1 MESCPNIGGGEIR
14 RRLFMGYFGLILTIA
29 VIVFTIIFNPGQL
42 RALVFFPALL
52 MGITFF
58 EAWDKTC
65 IINAY
70 FGIKN
75 LGQKNQRERDF
86 NSLKIQRTQSAKIIL
101 KKIKISCTVD
111 RQVYSLGIFVLVL
124 ILSVIWSH

>member
-1 MESCPNIGGGEIR
+1 VESCPNIAGGEIR
-14 RRLFMGYFGLILTIA
+14 RRLFMGYLGLILTIA
-29 VIVFTIIFNPGQL
+29 VIVFTIIFDLGQL

-75 LGQKNQRERDF
+75 LGQKNQRERDAD
-86 NSLKIQRTQSAKIIL
+86 SLIVQRLQSVKIVVKAVLSAAILTAII
-101 KKIKISCTVD
+101 
-111 RQVYSLGIFVLVL
+111 YL
-124 ILSVIWSH
+124 I

>member
-14 RRLFMGYFGLILTIA
+14 RRLFMGYLGLIITIA
-29 VIVFTIIFNPGQL
+29 VIVFTIIFDPGQL

-75 LGQKNQRERDF
+75 LGQKNQRERDL
-86 NSLKIQRTQSAKIIL
+86 NSLIIQRTQSVKII
-101 KKIKISCTVD
+101 IKSIITAGVITVII
-111 RQVYSLGIFVLVL
+111 YFV
-124 ILSVIWSH
+124 

>member
-14 RRLFMGYFGLILTIA
+14 RRLSIGYLSLILTIA

-42 RALVFFPALL
+42 RALVFLPALL

-75 LGQKNQRERDF
+75 LGQKNQREKDL
-86 NSLKIQRTQSAKIIL
+86 NSLIIQRTQSVKII
-101 KKIKISCTVD
+101 IKSIITAGVITVIT
-111 RQVYSLGIFVLVL
+111 YFV
-124 ILSVIWSH
+124 

>member
-14 RRLFMGYFGLILTIA
+14 RRLSMGYLGLILTIA
-29 VIVFTIIFNPGQL
+29 FIVFTIIFNPGQL
-42 RALVFFPALL
+42 RALVFLPALL

-70 FGIKN
+70 FGVKN
-75 LGQKNQRERDF
+75 LGQKNQREKDL
-86 NSLKIQRTQSAKIIL
+86 NSLIIQRTQSVKII
-101 KKIKISCTVD
+101 IKSIITAGVITVIT
-111 RQVYSLGIFVLVL
+111 YFV
-124 ILSVIWSH
+124 

>member
-14 RRLFMGYFGLILTIA
+14 RRLFMGYLGLILTTA
-29 VIVFTIIFNPGQL
+29 VTVFIIIFNPGQL

-75 LGQKNQRERDF
+75 LGKKNQRERDL
-86 NSLKIQRTQSAKIIL
+86 NSLIIQRTQSVKII
-101 KKIKISCTVD
+101 IKSIITAGVITVII
-111 RQVYSLGIFVLVL
+111 YFV
-124 ILSVIWSH
+124 

>member
-1 MESCPNIGGGEIR
+1 MKMILLKYGLLLHYKVKSCPNIGGGEIC
-14 RRLFMGYFGLILTIA
+14 RRLFMGYLGLILTIA

-52 MGITFF
+52 MGIAFF
-58 EAWDKTC
+58 ESWDKTC

-75 LGQKNQRERDF
+75 LGQNNQQERDF
-86 NSLKIQRTQSAKIIL
+86 NSLK
-101 KKIKISCTVD
+101 
-111 RQVYSLGIFVLVL
+111 F
-124 ILSVIWSH
+124 

>member
-1 MESCPNIGGGEIR
+1 MESCPNIGCGN
-14 RRLFMGYFGLILTIA
+14 LANAYLGLTFKIA
-29 VIVFTIIFNPGQL
+29 SIVFIIIFDPGQL

-75 LGQKNQRERDF
+75 LGEKNQRERDII
-86 NSLKIQRTQSAKIIL
+86 SLKIQRTQSAKIIL
-101 KKIKISCTVD
+101 KSIITAVVTTVIT
-111 RQVYSLGIFVLVL
+111 YFV
-124 ILSVIWSH
+124 

>member
-1 MESCPNIGGGEIR
+1 
-14 RRLFMGYFGLILTIA
+14 MGYLGLILTIA
-29 VIVFTIIFNPGQL
+29 VIVFTIIFDPGKL

-52 MGITFF
+52 MAITFF

-86 NSLKIQRTQSAKIIL
+86 NSLKIQRTQSVKIIL
-101 KKIKISCTVD
+101 KGIITAVVSTVIT
-111 RQVYSLGIFVLVL
+111 YFV
-124 ILSVIWSH
+124 

>member
-14 RRLFMGYFGLILTIA
+14 RRLFMGYLGLILTIA

-75 LGQKNQRERDF
+75 LGQKNQREKDL
-86 NSLKIQRTQSAKIIL
+86 NSLIIQRTQSVKII
-101 KKIKISCTVD
+101 IKSIITAGVITVII
-111 RQVYSLGIFVLVL
+111 YFV
-124 ILSVIWSH
+124 

>member
-14 RRLFMGYFGLILTIA
+14 RRLFMGYLGLILTTA
-29 VIVFTIIFNPGQL
+29 VTVFIIIFNPGQL

-75 LGQKNQRERDF
+75 LGEKNQRERDII
-86 NSLKIQRTQSAKIIL
+86 SLKIQRTQSVKIIL
-101 KKIKISCTVD
+101 KSIITAVVTTVIT
-111 RQVYSLGIFVLVL
+111 YFV
-124 ILSVIWSH
+124 

>member
-14 RRLFMGYFGLILTIA
+14 RRLSMGYLGLILTIA

-75 LGQKNQRERDF
+75 LGQKNQREKNH
-86 NSLKIQRTQSAKIIL
+86 NSLIIQRTQSVKII
-101 KKIKISCTVD
+101 IKSIITAGVITVIT
-111 RQVYSLGIFVLVL
+111 YFV
-124 ILSVIWSH
+124 

>member
-14 RRLFMGYFGLILTIA
+14 RRLSIGYLSLILTIA

-42 RALVFFPALL
+42 RALVFLPALL

-75 LGQKNQRERDF
+75 LGQKNQREKDL
-86 NSLKIQRTQSAKIIL
+86 NSLIIQRTQSVKII
-101 KKIKISCTVD
+101 IKSIITA
-111 RQVYSLGIFVLVL
+111 G
-124 ILSVIWSH
+124 VIMVITYFI

>member
-14 RRLFMGYFGLILTIA
+14 RRLFMGYLGLILTIA

-75 LGQKNQRERDF
+75 LGQKNQREKNH
-86 NSLKIQRTQSAKIIL
+86 NSLIIQRTQSVKII
-101 KKIKISCTVD
+101 IKSIITAGVITVIT
-111 RQVYSLGIFVLVL
+111 YFV
-124 ILSVIWSH
+124 

>member
-1 MESCPNIGGGEIR
+1 VESCPNIGGGEIR
-14 RRLFMGYFGLILTIA
+14 RRLSIGYLSLILTIA

-42 RALVFFPALL
+42 RALVFLPALL

-75 LGQKNQRERDF
+75 LGQKNQREKDL
-86 NSLKIQRTQSAKIIL
+86 NSLIIQRTQSVKII
-101 KKIKISCTVD
+101 IKSIITAGVITVIT
-111 RQVYSLGIFVLVL
+111 YFV
-124 ILSVIWSH
+124 

>member
-14 RRLFMGYFGLILTIA
+14 RRLSIGYLSLILTIA

-42 RALVFFPALL
+42 RALVFLPALL

-58 EAWDKTC
+58 EAWEKTC

-75 LGQKNQRERDF
+75 LGQKNQREKDL
-86 NSLKIQRTQSAKIIL
+86 NSLIIQRTQSVKII
-101 KKIKISCTVD
+101 IKSIITAGVITVIT
-111 RQVYSLGIFVLVL
+111 YFV
-124 ILSVIWSH
+124 

>member
-1 MESCPNIGGGEIR
+1 VERCANIGGGEIR
-14 RRLFMGYFGLILTIA
+14 RRLFMGYLGLILTIA

-75 LGQKNQRERDF
+75 LGQKNQRERDL
-86 NSLKIQRTQSAKIIL
+86 NSLIIQRTQSVKII
-101 KKIKISCTVD
+101 IKSIITAGVITVII
-111 RQVYSLGIFVLVL
+111 YFV
-124 ILSVIWSH
+124 

>member
-14 RRLFMGYFGLILTIA
+14 RRLFMGYLGLILTIA

-75 LGQKNQRERDF
+75 LGQKNQRERDL
-86 NSLKIQRTQSAKIIL
+86 NSLIIQRTQSVKII
-101 KKIKISCTVD
+101 IKSIITAGVITVII
-111 RQVYSLGIFVLVL
+111 YFV
-124 ILSVIWSH
+124 

>member
-14 RRLFMGYFGLILTIA
+14 RRLFMGYLGLILTIA
-29 VIVFTIIFNPGQL
+29 VFVFTIIFNPGQL

-75 LGQKNQRERDF
+75 LGQKNQRERDL
-86 NSLKIQRTQSAKIIL
+86 NSLIIQRTQSVKII
-101 KKIKISCTVD
+101 IKSIITAGVITVIT
-111 RQVYSLGIFVLVL
+111 YFV
-124 ILSVIWSH
+124 

>member
-1 MESCPNIGGGEIR
+1 MEKCPNIGGGEIR

-42 RALVFFPALL
+42 RALVFLPALL

-75 LGQKNQRERDF
+75 LGQKNQREKDL
-86 NSLKIQRTQSAKIIL
+86 NSLIIQRTQSVKII
-101 KKIKISCTVD
+101 IKSIITAGVITVIT
-111 RQVYSLGIFVLVL
+111 YFV
-124 ILSVIWSH
+124 

>member
-1 MESCPNIGGGEIR
+1 VESCPNIGGGEIR
-14 RRLFMGYFGLILTIA
+14 RRLFMGYLGLILTIA
-29 VIVFTIIFNPGQL
+29 VIVFTIIFDPGQL

-75 LGQKNQRERDF
+75 LGQKNQRERDL
-86 NSLKIQRTQSAKIIL
+86 NSLIIQRTQSVKII
-101 KKIKISCTVD
+101 IKSIITAGVITVII
-111 RQVYSLGIFVLVL
+111 YFV
-124 ILSVIWSH
+124 

>member
-14 RRLFMGYFGLILTIA
+14 RRLFRGYLGLILTIA

-75 LGQKNQRERDF
+75 LGKKNQRERDF

-101 KKIKISCTVD
+101 KGIITAVVTTVIT
-111 RQVYSLGIFVLVL
+111 YFV
-124 ILSVIWSH
+124 

>member
-1 MESCPNIGGGEIR
+1 VERCPNIGGGEIR
-14 RRLFMGYFGLILTIA
+14 RRLSMGYLGLILTIA

-75 LGQKNQRERDF
+75 LGQKNQREKNH
-86 NSLKIQRTQSAKIIL
+86 NSLIIQRTQSVKII
-101 KKIKISCTVD
+101 IKSIITAGVITVIT
-111 RQVYSLGIFVLVL
+111 YFV
-124 ILSVIWSH
+124 

>member
-70 FGIKN
+70 FGVKN
-75 LGQKNQRERDF
+75 LGQKNQREKDL
-86 NSLKIQRTQSAKIIL
+86 NSLIIQRTQSVKII
-101 KKIKISCTVD
+101 IKSIITAGVITVIT
-111 RQVYSLGIFVLVL
+111 YFV
-124 ILSVIWSH
+124 

>member
-14 RRLFMGYFGLILTIA
+14 RRLFMGYLGLILTIA

-42 RALVFFPALL
+42 RALVFLPALL

-70 FGIKN
+70 FGVKN
-75 LGQKNQRERDF
+75 LGQKNQREKDL
-86 NSLKIQRTQSAKIIL
+86 NSLIIQRTQSVKII
-101 KKIKISCTVD
+101 IKSIITAGVITVIT
-111 RQVYSLGIFVLVL
+111 YFV
-124 ILSVIWSH
+124 

>member
-42 RALVFFPALL
+42 RALVFLPALL

-86 NSLKIQRTQSAKIIL
+86 NSLIIQRTQSVKII
-101 KKIKISCTVD
+101 IKSIITAGVITVI
-111 RQVYSLGIFVLVL
+111 GHFV
-124 ILSVIWSH
+124 

>member
-14 RRLFMGYFGLILTIA
+14 RRLFMGYLGLILTTA
-29 VIVFTIIFNPGQL
+29 VTVFIIIFNPGQL

-52 MGITFF
+52 MGIPFF

-75 LGQKNQRERDF
+75 LGQKNQRERDL
-86 NSLKIQRTQSAKIIL
+86 NSLIIQRTQSVKII
-101 KKIKISCTVD
+101 IKSIITAGVITLII
-111 RQVYSLGIFVLVL
+111 YFV
-124 ILSVIWSH
+124 

>member
-70 FGIKN
+70 FGVKN

-86 NSLKIQRTQSAKIIL
+86 NSLKIHRSQSAKIIL
-101 KKIKISCTVD
+101 KGIIPAAVTTVIT
-111 RQVYSLGIFVLVL
+111 YFV
-124 ILSVIWSH
+124 

>member
-14 RRLFMGYFGLILTIA
+14 RRLSMGYLSLILTIA

-42 RALVFFPALL
+42 RALVFLPALL

-75 LGQKNQRERDF
+75 LGQKNQREKDL
-86 NSLKIQRTQSAKIIL
+86 NSLIIQRTQSVKII
-101 KKIKISCTVD
+101 IKSIITAGVITVIT
-111 RQVYSLGIFVLVL
+111 YFV
-124 ILSVIWSH
+124 

>member
-14 RRLFMGYFGLILTIA
+14 RRLFMGYLGLILTTA

-75 LGQKNQRERDF
+75 LGQKNQRERDL
-86 NSLKIQRTQSAKIIL
+86 NSLIIQRTQSVKII
-101 KKIKISCTVD
+101 IKSIITAGVITVII
-111 RQVYSLGIFVLVL
+111 YLV
-124 ILSVIWSH
+124 

>member
-14 RRLFMGYFGLILTIA
+14 RRLSMGYLGLILTIA

-75 LGQKNQRERDF
+75 LGQKNQRERDL
-86 NSLKIQRTQSAKIIL
+86 NSLIIQRTQSVKII
-101 KKIKISCTVD
+101 IKSIITAGVITVII
-111 RQVYSLGIFVLVL
+111 YFV
-124 ILSVIWSH
+124 

>member
-1 MESCPNIGGGEIR
+1 MEKCPNIGGGEIR

-29 VIVFTIIFNPGQL
+29 VIVFTINFNSGQL

-70 FGIKN
+70 FGVKN
-75 LGQKNQRERDF
+75 LGQKNQRERNF
-86 NSLKIQRTQSAKIIL
+86 NSLKIQRFQSAKIIL
-101 KKIKISCTVD
+101 K
-111 RQVYSLGIFVLVL
+111 GILTAV
-124 ILSVIWSH
+124 VIMVITYFI

>member
-1 MESCPNIGGGEIR
+1 MDSCPNIGGGEIR

-42 RALVFFPALL
+42 RGLVFFPALL
-52 MGITFF
+52 MNITFF
-58 EAWDKTC
+58 EARDKTC

-70 FGIKN
+70 FGVKN

-86 NSLKIQRTQSAKIIL
+86 NSLKIQRSQSAKIIL
-101 KKIKISCTVD
+101 KGIITAAVTTVIT
-111 RQVYSLGIFVLVL
+111 YFV
-124 ILSVIWSH
+124 

>member
-42 RALVFFPALL
+42 RALVFLPALL

-75 LGQKNQRERDF
+75 LGQKNQREKDL
-86 NSLKIQRTQSAKIIL
+86 NSLIIQRTQSVKII
-101 KKIKISCTVD
+101 IKSIITAGVITVIT
-111 RQVYSLGIFVLVL
+111 YFV
-124 ILSVIWSH
+124 

>member
-14 RRLFMGYFGLILTIA
+14 RRLFMGYLGLILTIA
-29 VIVFTIIFNPGQL
+29 VIVFTIIINPGQL

-75 LGQKNQRERDF
+75 LGQKNQRERDL
-86 NSLKIQRTQSAKIIL
+86 NSLIIQRTQSVKII
-101 KKIKISCTVD
+101 IKSIITAGVITVII
-111 RQVYSLGIFVLVL
+111 YFV
-124 ILSVIWSH
+124 

>member
-1 MESCPNIGGGEIR
+1 MEKSADVYSWGIFVDPHDCCYRIYN
-14 RRLFMGYFGLILTIA
+14 Y
-29 VIVFTIIFNPGQL
+29 FNPGQL

-58 EAWDKTC
+58 ESWDKTC

-75 LGQKNQRERDF
+75 LGKKNQRERDL
-86 NSLKIQRTQSAKIIL
+86 NSLIIQRTQSVKII
-101 KKIKISCTVD
+101 IKSIITAGVITVII
-111 RQVYSLGIFVLVL
+111 YFV
-124 ILSVIWSH
+124 